1 MKFPLSLAAVL
12 PACVLALS
20 ACSSVAPAT
29 GSGATAVTPASAQD
43 VRQLG
48 QIVDLRSGQ
57 RLTAEQLLAQLA
69 HVLSLIHI

>member
-20 ACSSVAPAT
+20 ACSSVTPVTGTTAAT
-29 GSGATAVTPASAQD
+29 TAAPASAQD

-48 QIVDLRSGQ
+48 
-57 RLTAEQLLAQLA
+57 
-69 HVLSLIHI
+69 